1 MPKNIRS
8 FKHPDESLK
17 IKTKPAAGRSV
28 QKSTNIMKGELQIFA
43 KSPNTKKKKKEKV
56 KMVTK
61 KYKVFYVEVAEQ
73 KKNEKGEKYVDI
85 LGELKFVGRP
95 SKSDI
100 NEKIN
105 DRWGKGVGYI
115 KSIKEVEETRCMG
128 NAEFYEAS
136 RLLY

>member
-43 KSPNTKKKKKEKV
+43 KSPNTKRKEKV

-105 DRWGKGVGYI
+105 ERWGKGVGYI